1 MLETWSSHLNLTLVR
16 TLQFSLRLVL
26 FYPKLRLVFYHELK
40 KKKQKKKKLLPY
52 MTHLKLKSYL
62 DTAVYAYST
71 ARV

>member
-16 TLQFSLRLVL
+16 VQFSLRLVL

-40 KKKQKKKKLLPY
+40 KKKQKKKKLSPY

>member
-16 TLQFSLRLVL
+16 VQFSLRLVL